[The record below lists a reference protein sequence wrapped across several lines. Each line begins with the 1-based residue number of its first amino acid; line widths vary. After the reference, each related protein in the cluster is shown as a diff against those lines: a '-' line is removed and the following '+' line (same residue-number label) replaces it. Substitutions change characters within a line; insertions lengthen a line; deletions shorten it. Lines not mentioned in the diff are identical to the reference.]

1 MPSPY
6 NGAVGSIP
14 AARVCRL
21 SEETINWAS
30 LSSSAVSALLDR
42 FSFIAGS
49 LIFPVSSHQ
58 AIAIIARGFGR
69 SGGRPSAQ
77 VELENPPSITTTSPV
92 TKRFDWTS
100 DIMVSRSEEHTSELQ
115 SHVNLVCRLLLEK
128 KK

>member
-1 MPSPY
+1 
-6 NGAVGSIP
+6 NGEVGSISV
-14 AARVCRL
+14 ARVSRL

-42 FSFIAGS
+42 VSFIAGS

-69 SGGRPSAQ
+69 SGGRPPAQ

-100 DIMVSRSEEHTSELQ
+100 DIMVSATSYAVTQRRSG
-115 SHVNLVCRLLLEK
+115 VNLARRP
-128 KK
+128 